1 MTPQQIALVQQ
12 SFSKVAPISE
22 AAAVLF
28 YDRLFDVA
36 PSVRA
41 MFPEDMTEQR
51 KKLMGMLAAVV
62 SGLSNLETILPAAS
76 ALAKRH
82 VAYGA
87 KAEHYPVV
95 GATLLWTLEKG
106 LGEAWTPELATA
118 WTDAY
123 GVLSGYMISKPT
135 ARRRR
140 PPNRRCLVSE
150 PLVIVGNGMA
160 AARLVDELAKTALG
174 RYAVAVIGEEPRLAY
189 NRVLLSSVLAGETG
203 SHEIELRPADWW
215 RHRGVTVR
223 YGYRV
228 TEIDTGRRELKIA
241 GEESMEYSKLVLATG
256 STPLRLNVPGADLA
270 GVHTFRDTRDVDL
283 LLTLAAAKKR
293 VVVVGGGLLG
303 LEAAYGL
310 AKAGAPVT
318 LLHLMDRLM
327 ERQLDGPAAD
337 LLKTLVERK
346 GIRILLN
353 ASTARIHGER
363 HVEAVELADG
373 SRIEADAVIFA
384 AGIRPN
390 IALAKEAGIAVNRG
404 IVVND
409 EMQTASPDIYALG
422 ECAEHRG
429 TCYGLVE
436 PAYEQAR
443 VLARHLGG
451 RPAAYQGSVVSTN
464 LKVSGVSVF
473 SAGDFMGGEG
483 SESLV
488 LTDRRR
494 GTYKKLVI
502 ADGCLTG
509 AVLIGDTA
517 DALWYLE
524 LIRTREKI
532 AGIRAD
538 MMFGRALA
546 LPSKAA

>member
-1 MTPQQIALVQQ
+1 M
-12 SFSKVAPISE
+12 
-22 AAAVLF
+22 
-28 YDRLFDVA
+28 
-36 PSVRA
+36 
-41 MFPEDMTEQR
+41 
-51 KKLMGMLAAVV
+51 
-62 SGLSNLETILPAAS
+62 
-76 ALAKRH
+76 
-82 VAYGA
+82 
-87 KAEHYPVV
+87 
-95 GATLLWTLEKG
+95 
-106 LGEAWTPELATA
+106 
-118 WTDAY
+118 
-123 GVLSGYMISKPT
+123 
-135 ARRRR
+135 
-140 PPNRRCLVSE
+140 SE

-160 AARLVDELAKTALG
+160 AARLVDELAKTSLG

-228 TEIDTGRRELKIA
+228 SEIDTGRRELKIE
-241 GEESMEYSKLVLATG
+241 GEESMEYSKLVLAVG
-256 STPLRLNVPGADLA
+256 STPLRLNVPGADLS

-283 LLTLAAAKKR
+283 LLTLAAARKR

-327 ERQLDGPAAD
+327 ERQLDAPAAD

-353 ASTARIHGER
+353 ASTARIHGEGR
-363 HVEAVELADG
+363 VEAVELADG
-373 SRIEADAVIFA
+373 TRIEADAVIFA

-390 IALAKEAGIAVNRG
+390 IALAKDAGIAVNRG

-443 VLARHLGG
+443 VLARHLSG

-488 LTDRRR
+488 LSDRRR

-502 ADGCLTG
+502 AEGRLTG
-509 AVLIGDTA
+509 ALLIGDTV

-524 LIRTREKI
+524 LIRNREKV
-532 AGIRAD
+532 AAIRAD
-538 MMFGRALA
+538 MMFGRVLA
-546 LPSKAA
+546 RPSKAA

>member
-1 MTPQQIALVQQ
+1 M
-12 SFSKVAPISE
+12 AP
-22 AAAVLF
+22 
-28 YDRLFDVA
+28 
-36 PSVRA
+36 
-41 MFPEDMTEQR
+41 
-51 KKLMGMLAAVV
+51 
-62 SGLSNLETILPAAS
+62 
-76 ALAKRH
+76 
-82 VAYGA
+82 
-87 KAEHYPVV
+87 
-95 GATLLWTLEKG
+95 
-106 LGEAWTPELATA
+106 
-118 WTDAY
+118 
-123 GVLSGYMISKPT
+123 
-135 ARRRR
+135 RRR
-140 PPNRRCLVSE
+140 PPNRRRLVSE

-174 RYAVAVIGEEPRLAY
+174 RYAVAVIGDEPRLAY

-228 TEIDTGRRELKIA
+228 TEIDTGRRELKIE
-241 GEESMEYSKLVLATG
+241 GEESMEYSKLVLAIG

-327 ERQLDGPAAD
+327 ERQLDAPAAD

-353 ASTARIHGER
+353 ASTVRIHGEGQ
-363 HVEAVELADG
+363 VEGVELADG
-373 SRIEADAVIFA
+373 SRIEADALIFA

-390 IALAKEAGIAVNRG
+390 TALAKDAGIAVNRG

-443 VLARHLGG
+443 VLARHLAG

-502 ADGCLTG
+502 ADGRLTG
-509 AVLIGDTA
+509 AVLIGDTV

-524 LIRTREKI
+524 LIRNREKV
-532 AGIRAD
+532 AAIRTD
-538 MMFGRALA
+538 MVFGRALA
-546 LPSKAA
+546 RPSKAA

>member
-1 MTPQQIALVQQ
+1 M
-12 SFSKVAPISE
+12 
-22 AAAVLF
+22 
-28 YDRLFDVA
+28 
-36 PSVRA
+36 
-41 MFPEDMTEQR
+41 
-51 KKLMGMLAAVV
+51 
-62 SGLSNLETILPAAS
+62 
-76 ALAKRH
+76 
-82 VAYGA
+82 
-87 KAEHYPVV
+87 
-95 GATLLWTLEKG
+95 
-106 LGEAWTPELATA
+106 
-118 WTDAY
+118 
-123 GVLSGYMISKPT
+123 
-135 ARRRR
+135 
-140 PPNRRCLVSE
+140 SE

-346 GIRILLN
+346 GIRIQLN
-353 ASTARIHGER
+353 ASTARIHGDG

-384 AGIRPN
+384 AGIKPN
-390 IALAKEAGIAVNRG
+390 VALAKEAGIAVNRG
-404 IVVND
+404 VVVND
-409 EMQTASPDIYALG
+409 VMQTSSSDIFALG
-422 ECAEHRG
+422 ECAEHHG

-443 VLARHLGG
+443 VLARHLAG

-488 LTDRRR
+488 LSDRRR

-502 ADGCLTG
+502 ADGRLAG
-509 AVLIGDTA
+509 AVLIGDTV

-524 LIRTREKI
+524 LIRNRDKV
-532 AGIRAD
+532 AAIRTD

-546 LPSKAA
+546 RPSKAA

>member
-1 MTPQQIALVQQ
+1 M
-12 SFSKVAPISE
+12 
-22 AAAVLF
+22 
-28 YDRLFDVA
+28 
-36 PSVRA
+36 
-41 MFPEDMTEQR
+41 
-51 KKLMGMLAAVV
+51 
-62 SGLSNLETILPAAS
+62 
-76 ALAKRH
+76 
-82 VAYGA
+82 
-87 KAEHYPVV
+87 
-95 GATLLWTLEKG
+95 
-106 LGEAWTPELATA
+106 
-118 WTDAY
+118 
-123 GVLSGYMISKPT
+123 
-135 ARRRR
+135 
-140 PPNRRCLVSE
+140 SE

-160 AARLVDELAKTALG
+160 AARLVDELAKTSLG

-228 TEIDTGRRELKIA
+228 TEIDTGRRELKIE

-256 STPLRLNVPGADLA
+256 STPLRLNLPGADLA

-337 LLKTLVERK
+337 LLKMLVERK
-346 GIRILLN
+346 GIRILLS
-353 ASTARIHGER
+353 ASTARIHGDG

-384 AGIRPN
+384 AGIKPN
-390 IALAKEAGIAVNRG
+390 VALAKDAGIAVNRG

-409 EMQTASPDIYALG
+409 LMQTASPDIFALG

-443 VLARHLGG
+443 VLARHLAG

-502 ADGCLTG
+502 ADGRLTG
-509 AVLIGDTA
+509 AVLIGDTV

-524 LIRTREKI
+524 LIRNRDKV
-532 AGIRAD
+532 AAIRTD
-538 MMFGRALA
+538 MMFGRAFA
-546 LPSKAA
+546 RSPKAA